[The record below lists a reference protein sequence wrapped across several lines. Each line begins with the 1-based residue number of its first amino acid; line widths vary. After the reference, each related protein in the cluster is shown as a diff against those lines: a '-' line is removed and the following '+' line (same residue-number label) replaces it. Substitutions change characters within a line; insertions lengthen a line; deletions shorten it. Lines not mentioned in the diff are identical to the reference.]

1 MWGTEDA
8 TAIPAAI
15 QNSGKF
21 IPRHQDIAL
30 EDRGHWIM
38 VEAKD
43 QVTERISHW
52 LNGLGVY
59 SKGKL

>member
-1 MWGTEDA
+1 MS
-8 TAIPAAI
+8 AAI
-15 QNSGKF
+15 QQSGKF
-21 IPRHQDIAL
+21 IPKYQDIAL
-30 EDRGHWIM
+30 EARGHWIM

-52 LNGLGVY
+52 LKSLGEY